1 MAFFV
6 SFLNILS
13 GFVHNHSI
21 IILLSRCWVRPVSFR
36 CFKHVCQYSRGVWCC
51 GHRDVTVMC
60 CVVSGVLNTAFVKT
74 AEEYNTVEIE
84 MSLWCAVL
92 FQVF

>member
-1 MAFFV
+1 M
-6 SFLNILS
+6 L
-13 GFVHNHSI
+13 
-21 IILLSRCWVRPVSFR
+21 CCFR
-36 CFKHVCQYSRGVWCC
+36 CFEHSICKDSGGVQHC
-51 GHRDVTVMC
+51 GDRNVTVVC

-74 AEEYNTVEIE
+74 PEEYDAVEIE

>member
-1 MAFFV
+1 M
-6 SFLNILS
+6 
-13 GFVHNHSI
+13 
-21 IILLSRCWVRPVSFR
+21 
-36 CFKHVCQYSRGVWCC
+36 
-51 GHRDVTVMC
+51 MC